1 VEKPFCRDEPQAP
14 SGRRLAGDRGCGMRE
29 MLVMAQGYSGE
40 MQRRLTYT
48 KLVVVVST
56 VTCAGM
62 ATGWG
67 MYGLFGHRLIAAL
80 YESESLAI
88 AERIMAGRTIT
99 PLQSYYMAAD
109 SLMWTMSCWV
119 VAGFVGFLGVL
130 VLLRAQLL
138 GSVALMASS
147 LVLSSFLLFS
157 VLECFPSL
165 IPVLNLQNMIGYYGV
180 KTSLVPDETL
190 IFREKPFAR
199 AIMSFKGDQYAPR
212 YMVEAPS
219 FRMDWVTDGDGF
231 RNNTAPG
238 VVDVLAIGDSY
249 VAFALDE
256 ADMFGKRLERL
267 SGLRVANLGVGGYG
281 PFQYLEVL
289 KRYGVKRQPRYALFC
304 FYEGNDVGDITA
316 YLEWQAGG
324 MPFYSGV
331 FRGTLLQ
338 RYRMAV
344 SGAAQSLSDAI
355 KDVVYPTL
363 HNVSHYERYIHP
375 DVVVINLQG
384 TIHKALFRHKNYSQ
398 SIDQILRSTEWKALK
413 QILHDF
419 NTICLE
425 NHITPIIIYIPMAA
439 HIYAQY
445 STEESGTNWLAIRD
459 EQVLAKTNA
468 EGAMITLSYELKMS
482 LVDLSPSFEAAARR
496 GKMLYYPMDTHWNS
510 DGREVAAATIAK
522 ILTSTT
528 LETSITLGLLE

>member
-1 VEKPFCRDEPQAP
+1 
-14 SGRRLAGDRGCGMRE
+14 MRE
-29 MLVMAQGYSGE
+29 LLVMAQGYGGE
-40 MQRRLTYT
+40 TQRRLTYT
-48 KLVVVVST
+48 KLVVAVST
-56 VTCAGM
+56 ITCAGM
-62 ATGWG
+62 AIGWG

-88 AERIMAGRTIT
+88 AERVMAGRTIT
-99 PLQSYYMAAD
+99 PLQSYYSAAD

-130 VLLRAQLL
+130 ALLKAQLL

-147 LVLSSFLLFS
+147 LVLSSFLLFA

-165 IPVLNLQNMIGYYGV
+165 IPVLNLQNMVGYYGV
-180 KTSLVPDETL
+180 KTSLVPDQTL
-190 IFREKPFAR
+190 IFREKPFHH
-199 AIMSFKGDQYAPR
+199 AIMSFKGDQYSPR
-212 YMVEAPS
+212 YMVEPPS
-219 FRMDWVTDGDGF
+219 FRMEWVTDADGF
-231 RNNTAPG
+231 RNNAAPG

-267 SGLRVANLGVGGYG
+267 SGLSVANLGVGGYG

-324 MPFYSGV
+324 MPFFSGV
-331 FRGTLLQ
+331 FRGTLWQ

-344 SGAAQSLSDAI
+344 TDTAHAVSEAI
-355 KDVVYPTL
+355 KDMLYPTL
-363 HNVSHYERYIHP
+363 HNISHNARYIHP
-375 DVVVINLQG
+375 DIVVINLQG

-398 SIDQILRSTEWKALK
+398 STDEMLRSTEWQALK
-413 QILHDF
+413 RILHEF

-425 NHITPIIIYIPMAA
+425 NHITPIVVHIPMAA

-445 STEESGTNWLAIRD
+445 STAESGVNWLTIRD
-459 EQVLAKTNA
+459 EQVLAKANA
-468 EGAMITLSYELKMS
+468 VGAMITLCDELGLS
-482 LVDLSPSFEAAARR
+482 LVDLSPSFEAAARQ
-496 GKMLYYPMDTHWNS
+496 GKMLYYPMDMHWNS

-522 ILTSTT
+522 VLTSTP
-528 LETSITLGLLE
+528 LGTSTTLGLLE